1 MFNIGD
7 KIVYPMHGAGIIE
20 AIEEKEILGEK
31 RKYYIVR
38 LPLGDMK
45 VMIPIDNT
53 ENIGLREIIGE
64 KEFEAVVDILK
75 SERSEMSKNWNRR
88 YRANME
94 KIKSG
99 DIYEVAE
106 VVRNLLLLDREKSL
120 STGERKMLTNAKQIL
135 ISEFSLVR
143 NLNEEQAEEM
153 VYDMLIEK

>member
-1 MFNIGD
+1 
-7 KIVYPMHGAGIIE
+7 
-20 AIEEKEILGEK
+20 
-31 RKYYIVR
+31 
-38 LPLGDMK
+38 
-45 VMIPIDNT
+45 
-53 ENIGLREIIGE
+53 
-64 KEFEAVVDILK
+64 
-75 SERSEMSKNWNRR
+75 
-88 YRANME
+88 ME